1 MTGGGDLSAL
11 SFEQL
16 VEALESITR
25 QMAAGDI
32 GIEAVADLYEE
43 AGRLHAEASDRLDGV
58 RRRIEGLAGDATG
71 DASDV
76 AGAGD
81 ATGDASDTDA
91 AGDGDG
97 SSPAYDG
104 QG

>member
-32 GIEAVADLYEE
+32 GIEAVADLYEQ
-43 AGRLHAEASDRLDGV
+43 AGLLHAEASDRLDGV
-58 RRRIEGLAGDATG
+58 RRRIEGLAGTG
-71 DASDV
+71 DSGAASGAAS
-76 AGAGD
+76 AGTPRASAGD
-81 ATGDASDTDA
+81 DGA
-91 AGDGDG
+91 AGDGD
-97 SSPAYDG
+97 SLAQSG